1 VESGV
6 DFSWSEEQ
14 VEFRRAAQDFALKEL
29 NDGLR
34 ERDAR
39 GEFNRAGWKKCAEF
53 GIQGLPIPRDYGGM
67 GVDPLTTVGVLESLG
82 RGCKD
87 NGLMFSINAHMWTL
101 GIPLRD
107 FGSEEQKRKY
117 LPGLCDGSLIGGNA
131 MSEPGSGSDA
141 YSLRTTAEHRGDCYF
156 LNGSKIFVTNGPV
169 GDLFLVFATVDRS
182 KGPHGVSA
190 FLVERNFPGFKS
202 GRTLEKMGLRTSPMS
217 ELFFQDCEVPFE
229 NRLGRE
235 GNGQTLFTHSMTW
248 ERSCILANAV
258 GAMDRMLETA
268 IRYAKDRKQFG
279 QSIGKFQ
286 QVASKIVDMRMR
298 IDEARA
304 ALYRTAWLRGQGRSV
319 FLEAALAKLTIS
331 ENWVRCAEEAIQIHG
346 GYGYMS
352 EFEIEREMRDALSS
366 KLYSGTSEIQR
377 NIVASLLGL

>member
-1 VESGV
+1 M

-39 GEFNRAGWKKCAEF
+39 GEFNRAGWEKCAKF
-53 GIQGLPIPRDYGGM
+53 GIQGLPIPKDYGGM

-141 YSLRTTAEHRGDCYF
+141 YSLRTTAERRGESYL

-182 KGPHGVSA
+182 KGPNGVSA
-190 FLVERNFPGFKS
+190 FLVERNFPGFKC
-202 GRTLEKMGLRTSPMS
+202 GRTLEKMGLRTSPMA
-217 ELFFQDCEVPFE
+217 ELFFQDCEVPVE

-286 QVASKIVDMRMR
+286 QVASKVVDMRMR
-298 IDEARA
+298 VDEARA

-331 ENWVRCAEEAIQIHG
+331 ENWVRCAEDAMQIHG

-352 EFEIEREMRDALSS
+352 EFEIEREMRDALGS